1 VRIRKPPLISTQRQF
16 FIGWT
21 PMNHQ
26 ASNDNLTMM
35 YEGVPFS
42 RQKGMKF
49 SGYGKRRSNWV
60 FNV

>member
-1 VRIRKPPLISTQRQF
+1 
-16 FIGWT
+16 
-21 PMNHQ
+21 MNHQ